1 MFLFYIL
8 HLLFILVM
16 AFQWLRKYQGQI
28 ILGSSVA
35 GIWLGYTW
43 YGEIFG
49 LSSYIKKMG
58 FYDEGASEVQE
69 ITPETLS
76 LIDKVT
82 VSC

>member
-1 MFLFYIL
+1 M
-8 HLLFILVM
+8 
-16 AFQWLRKYQGQI
+16 
-28 ILGSSVA
+28 A

-76 LIDKVT
+76 LIDKVIMGG
-82 VSC
+82 SRGGQGPPPPI